1 MSVFSTWD
9 MRCPQCFEDHKI
21 DVAAKI
27 WVRLVPDGT
36 DVDEAQ
42 DHDHEWDEKSPA
54 VCRACDFQGTVFDF
68 VDPDR

>member
-1 MSVFSTWD
+1 MSVYTNWD
-9 MRCPQCFEDHKI
+9 MRCPQCNKDHKI

-42 DHDHEWDEKSPA
+42 DHDHEWDENSQA
-54 VCRACDFQGTVFDF
+54 ICRACDFQGTVADF
-68 VDPDR
+68 TDPDR